1 MYPVCTGRAALQRR
15 VGRGQTSAKAA
26 LAIFFL
32 PLLRGPKG
40 PHYPHGRIHQLWNS
54 GVKPRREPCAPLD
67 QLPFTIVL
75 YFEVAMSFVRY
86 LMLLSLVI
94 WIGGL
99 IFFAFVLAPTVFAVL
114 PTRQLAG
121 NVVNR
126 SLGVMHWMAISCG
139 IVFAVTSMID
149 SRIVNGV
156 AAPFAARN
164 LLIYA
169 MIILT
174 LVGMFGIASRMLVLR
189 QQMGVIDEVPLDDAR
204 RVEFNR
210 LHVWSTRIEG
220 SVLVLG
226 LALLFLTARRMT

>member
-1 MYPVCTGRAALQRR
+1 MFLTFDLEIEMAAFIPMGRARPEMPAGNAKIEAAGLAMGPAEALS
-15 VGRGQTSAKAA
+15 SAHPIYNG
-26 LAIFFL
+26 L
-32 PLLRGPKG
+32 
-40 PHYPHGRIHQLWNS
+40 YP
-54 GVKPRREPCAPLD
+54 E
-67 QLPFTIVL
+67 VL
-75 YFEVAMSFVRY
+75 MSFIRY

-126 SLGVMHWMAISCG
+126 SLGIMHWMAISCG
-139 IVFAVTSMID
+139 VVFAVTSMID

-156 AAPFAARN
+156 ADPFAARN

-189 QQMGVIDEVPLDDAR
+189 QQMGVIDDVPQDDAR

>member
-1 MYPVCTGRAALQRR
+1 MGALIPMGGANQEMPAGVAEIESHHVAWTGHHQAGVFQR
-15 VGRGQTSAKAA
+15 
-26 LAIFFL
+26 
-32 PLLRGPKG
+32 
-40 PHYPHGRIHQLWNS
+40 
-54 GVKPRREPCAPLD
+54 
-67 QLPFTIVL
+67 LPFTMAL
-75 YFEVAMSFVRY
+75 YPEDVMSFIRY

-126 SLGVMHWMAISCG
+126 SLGIMHWMAISCG
-139 IVFAVTSMID
+139 IVFAVMSIID
-149 SRIVNGV
+149 SRVVNGV
-156 AAPFAARN
+156 ADPFAARN

-174 LVGMFGIASRMLVLR
+174 LVGMFGIASRMVVLR
-189 QQMGVIDEVPLDDAR
+189 QQMGVIDDVPQEDAR

-210 LHVWSTRIEG
+210 LHVWSTRVEG
-220 SVLVLG
+220 TVLVLG
-226 LALLFLTARRMT
+226 LALLYLTARRMT